1 MKMYN
6 KKSLISVFLL
16 SILLMGVSCKKQL
29 DVNQNPNVPTL
40 SQGNV
45 DLVFPAA
52 VLATVGKV
60 GGDLTILGGLWSQVF
75 TQAALANQYR
85 YLDSYDVKSTDFNAS
100 WDVLYSSGL
109 KNYKYV
115 IDQAKTS
122 QNWSYYLMGNVMN
135 AYTTEILVDLYD
147 QIPYF
152 EALQGTATLQPKF
165 DDGFT
170 IYKDL
175 IARIDTALT
184 KDFTVS
190 TNAVTSTADLVFGG
204 NVNKWI
210 AFANTLK
217 LKMYLR
223 MVNAQPA
230 LAQSGITSMIN
241 SGAVFLTVD
250 ASVTNFADILDKDNP
265 FFEQNRRSLNTPDNL
280 RASTTMVSWLVAN
293 GDPRAIAYYGS
304 ATPLSENQG
313 DFAGA
318 GYGSVPDFVQS
329 PTDPVIFISA
339 AESYLLQAEADAR
352 YMGGAKAQG
361 LYNKGVLAAFTAT
374 FTATGN
380 NGASLLAGVYA
391 YPAAGTLEQQIEAIV
406 TQKWASFAHGCHMLE
421 GFFDKNRTG
430 YPRTSAVYSNS
441 SSYVPGQL
449 VVSKNS
455 VLGAGLM
462 PKRLVF
468 PFDETSLNSNAPAL
482 VPITTAVWWGK

>member
-40 SQGNV
+40 AQGNV

-85 YLDSYDVKSTDFNAS
+85 VLETYDVKSTDFNAS

-115 IDQAKTS
+115 IDQAKAS

-135 AYTTEILVDLYD
+135 AYTTAILVDLYD

-204 NVNKWI
+204 DVNQWI

-230 LAQSGITSMIN
+230 LAQSGITALIN
-241 SGAVFLTVD
+241 SGAVFLTTD
-250 ASVTNFADILDKDNP
+250 ASVTNFTDVLDKDNP
-265 FFEQNRRSLNTPDNL
+265 FYEQNQRSLNTPDNL
-280 RASTTMVSWLVAN
+280 RASTTMVKWLVAN
-293 GDPRAIAYYGS
+293 HDPRAIAYYGS
-304 ATPLSENQG
+304 ASPLSENQG
-313 DFAGA
+313 DITGL
-318 GYGSVPDFVQS
+318 GYGQVPDFVQT
-329 PTDPVIFISA
+329 PIDPVEFISLP
-339 AESYLLQAEADAR
+339 ESFFLQAEADAR
-352 YMGGAKAQG
+352 YMGGAKAQD
-361 LYNKGVLAAFTAT
+361 LYNQGVLAAFA
-374 FTATGN
+374 ATGN

-391 YPAAGTLEQQIEAIV
+391 YPTAGTLEQQIEAIV
-406 TQKWASFAHGCHMLE
+406 VQKWASFPHGCHMLE
-421 GFFDKNRTG
+421 GFFEKNRTG
-430 YPRTSAVYSNS
+430 YPRTSPVYSTDL
-441 SSYVPGQL
+441 SYVPGQF
-449 VVSKNS
+449 VISKNS

>member
-85 YLDSYDVKSTDFNAS
+85 VLETYDVKSTDFNAS

-115 IDQAKTS
+115 IDQAKAS

-152 EALQGTATLQPKF
+152 QALQGTATLQPKF

-175 IARIDTALT
+175 IARIDTALK

-204 NVNKWI
+204 DVNQWI

-223 MVNAQPA
+223 MVNAHPD

-241 SGAVFLTVD
+241 SGAVFLTTD
-250 ASVTNFADILDKDNP
+250 ASVTNFTDVLDKDNP
-265 FFEQNRRSLNTPDNL
+265 FYEQNQRSLNTPDNL
-280 RASTTMVSWLVAN
+280 RASTTMVKWLVAN
-293 GDPRAIAYYGS
+293 HDPRAIAYYGS
-304 ATPLSENQG
+304 ASPLSENQG
-313 DFAGA
+313 DITGL
-318 GYGSVPDFVQS
+318 GYGAVPDFVQT
-329 PTDPVIFISA
+329 PIDPVEFISLP
-339 AESYLLQAEADAR
+339 ESYFLQAEADAR
-352 YMGGAKAQG
+352 YMGGAKAQS
-361 LYNKGVLAAFTAT
+361 LYNKGVMAAFAAT
-374 FTATGN
+374 SNDGSSFI
-380 NGASLLAGVYA
+380 AGVYA
-391 YPAAGTLEQQIEAIV
+391 YPTAGTLEQQIEAIV
-406 TQKWASFAHGCHMLE
+406 IQKWASFPHGCHMLE
-421 GFFDKNRTG
+421 GFFEKNRTG
-430 YPRTSAVYSNS
+430 YPSTSPVYSTDL
-441 SSYVPGQL
+441 SYVPGQF
-449 VVSKNS
+449 VISKNS